1 MHIIYIGYI
10 TILAVFYGNNTNRRL
25 QAKSESLESEHK
37 TANKV
42 RDFIDSLKGT
52 NEKICTYFY
61 TLFLPL

>member
-37 TANKV
+37 NCQQSQRLYRQFEGNK
-42 RDFIDSLKGT
+42 
-52 NEKICTYFY
+52 
-61 TLFLPL
+61 